1 MPTAHVKYKLKA
13 TPTSGWSQYTN
24 PIQVTKSPPTESE
37 VLAVLRKKHQ
47 KSSDFVI
54 LEIK

>member
-1 MPTAHVKYKLKA
+1 MPTAHVKYKFKS
-13 TPTSGWSQYTN
+13 TPTSGWSQMTN

-37 VLAVLRKKHQ
+37 VLAALRKKHP
-47 KSSDFVI
+47 KSPDFVI